1 MSYTQAIISGIVQGL
16 TEFLPVSSSGH
27 LVILHNYFGY
37 KEPQMMFNIFLH
49 VATLFAVITYFYKDI
64 INIVRKDRK
73 LLLAVIIAS
82 IPTAL
87 IGYFFKDIFESLFAN
102 IALVGIMLYVTAVL
116 LFLADISARKED
128 AAGVKRS
135 PGSIKAFFVGIVQGI
150 SIIPGISRSGATI
163 STGMLLRIDR
173 EMAVKFSFLLSI
185 PAILGALCIKLPDMQ
200 GSIAPAPQMLAGML
214 FAFVFGL
221 GAIYILIKAVIRGKL
236 KFFAFYCLLAGTAA
250 IIKGFIG

>member
-1 MSYTQAIISGIVQGL
+1 MSYTQAIISGIIQGL

-27 LVILHNYFGY
+27 LVILHNYFGF
-37 KEPQMMFNIFLH
+37 KEPQIMLSVFLH
-49 VATLFAVITYFYKDI
+49 VATLFAVIAYFRKDI
-64 INIVRKDRK
+64 ISIFRKDRK
-73 LLLAVIIAS
+73 FLLAVIIGT

-102 IALVGIMLYVTAVL
+102 ITLVGIMLYVTAVL
-116 LFLADISARKED
+116 LFLADAF
-128 AAGVKRS
+128 AGNDSIAGRTRS
-135 PGSIKAFFVGIVQGI
+135 PGMIKAFFIGIAQGI

-185 PAILGALCIKLPDMQ
+185 PAILGALCLKLPDMQ
-200 GSIAPAPQMLAGML
+200 GGIAYAPQMLAGMF

-221 GAIYILIKAVIRGKL
+221 GAIYILIKAAIRGKL
-236 KFFAFYCLLAGTAA
+236 KFFAFYCLIAGTAA